1 MLFIVLL
8 LLVLNDEKCY
18 NCKNN
23 DNDNDEN
30 EAYFLDISSR
40 EVLSFFNCFCSGLLG
55 CFLFSCKIVNLK
67 MDFL

>member
-8 LLVLNDEKCY
+8 LLVLNGEKCY
-18 NCKNN
+18 NCKN
-23 DNDNDEN
+23 NDNDEN

-55 CFLFSCKIVNLK
+55 CFLFSCKLVNFN
-67 MDFL
+67 MGFP

>member
-8 LLVLNDEKCY
+8 LLVLNGEKCY
-18 NCKNN
+18 NCKN
-23 DNDNDEN
+23 NDNDEN

-55 CFLFSCKIVNLK
+55 CFTAYDQFDGLTYLGE
-67 MDFL
+67 